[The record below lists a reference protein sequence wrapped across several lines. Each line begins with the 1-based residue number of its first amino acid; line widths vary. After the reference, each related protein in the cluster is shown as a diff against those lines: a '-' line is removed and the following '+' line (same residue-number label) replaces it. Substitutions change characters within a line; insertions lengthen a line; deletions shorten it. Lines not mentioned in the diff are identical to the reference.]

1 MKPFAG
7 AAVDPLVT
15 LSARARRTTRLLTVG
30 LMGGVAFLLGHE
42 PPSPAVAG
50 EPVASAQA
58 MSEAWKLAEEAQGLA
73 EARKPVEALAT
84 WQRAYELSSD
94 PLLLLE
100 IGRLERDIGN
110 GARAAHAFE
119 RFLAQGAG
127 RVPAPRLAFAARQ
140 LQDASSNTARL
151 TVQTNVLGALVEL
164 EPQRGVA
171 VGGGFVVN
179 LLLDAGERRLSFSKP
194 GFETQTVVLT
204 LEPGDVRS
212 LRVDLD
218 KPAAGRSE
226 RGSSK
231 PRWTQRDGA
240 AAVFGNAG

>member
-1 MKPFAG
+1 
-7 AAVDPLVT
+7 
-15 LSARARRTTRLLTVG
+15 
-30 LMGGVAFLLGHE
+30 MGGLAFLLGHA
-42 PPSPAVAG
+42 PPSAAPGA
-50 EPVASAQA
+50 PVASGEA
-58 MSEAWKLAEEAQGLA
+58 MSEAWKLADRAQALA
-73 EARKPVEALAT
+73 EARKPAESLAS

-94 PLLLLE
+94 PRLLLE

-110 GARAAHAFE
+110 GARATHAFE
-119 RFLAQGAG
+119 RFLAQGVG
-127 RVPAPRLAFAARQ
+127 RVPEARLVFATRQ
-140 LQDASSNTARL
+140 LQAASSSIARV

-171 VGGGFVVN
+171 TGGGFVVN

-212 LRVDLD
+212 LRIDLD
-218 KPAAGRSE
+218 KAAAGRSE

-231 PRWTQRDGA
+231 PRWTQLDGA
-240 AAVFGNAG
+240 AAAWGNAG